1 MSAATPLFSPTL
13 ASVQQAFDHWR
24 ATRGKRARTP
34 ISLRRRAVALRDSY
48 PASHI
53 CAALKIND
61 TALKRW
67 ANQTPLPSPLVP
79 CSQQAVLVELPAEPS
94 VSTQADSQAHP
105 MSSISIDLGD
115 AVELRIDGCFTLE
128 QILDAARAHQQGASS

>member
-13 ASVQQAFDHWR
+13 ESVQQAFDHWR
-24 ATRGKRARTP
+24 ATRGKRTHTP
-34 ISLRRRAVALRDSY
+34 IGLRRRAVALRDSY

-67 ANQTPLPSPLVP
+67 ANETPLSSAPAPS
-79 CSQQAVLVELPAEPS
+79 SQQAALVELPADPR
-94 VSTQADSQAHP
+94 VFTPANSQAHTT
-105 MSSISIDLGD
+105 SSISMSLKD
-115 AVELRIDGCFTLE
+115 AIELRIDGSFTLE
-128 QILDAARAHQQGASS
+128 QILHAARAHQQGANS